1 MSRPDD
7 SFLEMQRYLRH
18 LGAPDALR
26 LDESTAERLLDG
38 SMSSDDA
45 PPAYRFVAHS
55 LDALRGAATGT
66 ELASESVAVAAMV
79 ACVADQ
85 VMAVAA
91 PRRSIMGTKRRL
103 VSITAASLIGGATL
117 FTGLAA
123 ANALPGAAQSVASD
137 MLSKVGVSVPD
148 PNSHAGAHPDGRG
161 QSSDHTQP
169 PASSPSSTNGKGS
182 DISGLAHTTPSTGV
196 DKGAAIST
204 EASGGNSQAGQHGSA
219 ATGTPPSSTP
229 PVSTPNRGGTGTSGT
244 ASDAR
249 NTTGSSTANTNSDG
263 HSTAGSDNATGHKP

>member
-7 SFLEMQRYLRH
+7 SFLEMQRLHRLAIH
-18 LGAPDALR
+18 DALR
-26 LDESTAERLLDG
+26 LDESTVERLLDG

-45 PPAYRFVAHS
+45 PPAYRLVARS
-55 LDALRGAATGT
+55 LDGLRASATGT
-66 ELASESVAVAAMV
+66 ELAGEAAAVAAMV
-79 ACVADQ
+79 ACLTDQ
-85 VMAVAA
+85 VPTVAT
-91 PRRSIMGTKRRL
+91 PRRSILGTKHRL
-103 VSITAASLIGGATL
+103 ASLTAASLLGAASL

-123 ANALPGAAQSVASD
+123 ANALPGAAQSIASD
-137 MLSKVGVSVPD
+137 MLSKVGISVPD
-148 PNSHAGAHPDGRG
+148 PNSHASTHPDGHG

-169 PASSPSSTNGKGS
+169 PASPPSNPGNGS

-219 ATGTPPSSTP
+219 PTGTPPSSTP
-229 PVSTPNRGGTGTSGT
+229 PVSTPNRGGTGTAGT
-244 ASDAR
+244 ASDGH
-249 NTTGSSTANTNSDG
+249 NTTGSNTANTNSDG

>member
-26 LDESTAERLLDG
+26 LDDGTAERLLDG

-45 PPAYRFVAHS
+45 PPAYRLVAHS
-55 LDALRGAATGT
+55 LDRLRADTTGT
-66 ELASESVAVAAMV
+66 ELAGESVAVAAMV
-79 ACVADQ
+79 ACIADQ
-85 VMAVAA
+85 ARTVAS
-91 PRRSIMGTKRRL
+91 PRRSMMGTKHRL
-103 VSITAASLIGGATL
+103 VSVTAASLLGAASL

-123 ANALPGAAQSVASD
+123 ANALPGAAQSIASD
-137 MLSKVGVSVPD
+137 MLRKVGVSVPD
-148 PNSHAGAHPDGRG
+148 PNSHASAHPNGHG

-169 PASSPSSTNGKGS
+169 PTSSPSSTNGKGS

-204 EASGGNSQAGQHGSA
+204 DASGGNSQAGQHGA
-219 ATGTPPSSTP
+219 AVTGTPPSSGP
-229 PVSTPNRGGTGTSGT
+229 PVSTPNGGGTPTADT
-244 ASDAR
+244 ASGGH
-249 NTTGSSTANTNSDG
+249 NTTGSSTSNTNSDG